1 MIERDDHDQTLG
13 TYPRYPHWILVRVG
27 KVFQYQIIRQI
38 RGMLHEDPARYPT
51 GILDHARSR
60 LNQNSL

>member
-38 RGMLHEDPARYPT
+38 
-51 GILDHARSR
+51 
-60 LNQNSL
+60 